1 MNEAQA
7 QIRVKELC
15 QASVNLFA
23 QIEAEKFNL
32 SEDIEFMLKRWD
44 KLCSSILINE
54 GAISEYDPKIA
65 VKRLF
70 MDTLKSLKLADEI
83 IVRKHPNQIN
93 VNTTMLTGI
102 IVNIDVFV
110 NELEGKK
117 P

>member
-23 QIEAEKFNL
+23 QIESEKFNL

-44 KLCSSILINE
+44 KLCSCILVND

-70 MDTLKSLKLADEI
+70 MDTAKSLKLANEI
-83 IVRKHPNQIN
+83 IVSKHPNQIN
-93 VNTTMLTGI
+93 VNTSLLTDI
-102 IVNIDVFV
+102 IQHLEGFIS
-110 NELEGKK
+110 ELEGKK